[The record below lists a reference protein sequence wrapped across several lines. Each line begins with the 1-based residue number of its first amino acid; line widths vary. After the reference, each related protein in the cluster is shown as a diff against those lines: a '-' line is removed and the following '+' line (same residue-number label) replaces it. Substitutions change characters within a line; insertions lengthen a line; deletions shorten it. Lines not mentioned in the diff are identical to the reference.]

1 MTLFTHDA
9 TPGVGGGAGLG
20 AESEF
25 MALALR
31 GGTTLFWS
39 VARGQLPMT
48 DKVELALV
56 KSTFAQNIQPK
67 LLKIK
72 QSHQPERAYSSMP
85 SDILHSQQIFNH
97 LLRLCD

>member
-1 MTLFTHDA
+1 
-9 TPGVGGGAGLG
+9 
-20 AESEF
+20 

-31 GGTTLFWS
+31 GGGGTLFWS

-72 QSHQPERAYSSMP
+72 Q
-85 SDILHSQQIFNH
+85 
-97 LLRLCD
+97 

>member
-1 MTLFTHDA
+1 MTLFFTHDA
-9 TPGVGGGAGLG
+9 PPGVGGGAGLG

-31 GGTTLFWS
+31 GGGTLFWS

-48 DKVELALV
+48 DKVELAPV

-72 QSHQPERAYSSMP
+72 QSHQPESVQLDAMRHSTQST
-85 SDILHSQQIFNH
+85 DIQPPAQTV
-97 LLRLCD
+97 